1 MPQRNEKTK
10 KQTSCDKQPTG
21 PTTFAALKITDTHMK
36 KNEEYTE
43 NKSRDWLIFI
53 VSTVLTLV
61 ILFVKPEW
69 VWVGFP
75 FVFTSL
81 AGAMG
86 RL

>member
-1 MPQRNEKTK
+1 
-10 KQTSCDKQPTG
+10 
-21 PTTFAALKITDTHMK
+21 MK
-36 KNEEYTE
+36 NNEEYTE
-43 NKSRDWLIFI
+43 NKSRDWMIFI

-61 ILFVKPEW
+61 ILWVKPEW

>member
-1 MPQRNEKTK
+1 MEKQKNQAPATNNRPGQLPLAHQK
-10 KQTSCDKQPTG
+10 
-21 PTTFAALKITDTHMK
+21 LTDTHMK
-36 KNEEYTE
+36 KNEEYVE
-43 NKSRDWLIFI
+43 NKGRDWLVFL
-53 VSTVLTLV
+53 VSAVLTLV
-61 ILFVKPEW
+61 ILWVKPEW